1 MQNLLTAL
9 IEFASLGFALIM
21 VFDFIAG
28 LPNLLS
34 ATALA
39 DEELFAVPQLET
51 IAPEIEPALQQET
64 RYPATLQWIEQNMLP
79 VEVWASEM
87 PDAIALCKA
96 RLPQGKPV
104 VALASRQQL
113 IDIGIRRC
121 KKLASQ
127 LKIRRYNTMR
137 LAELADVLEG
147 KVALAELVA

>member
-9 IEFASLGFALIM
+9 IEFATFSFALIM

-39 DEELFAVPQLET
+39 DEELAAVPQLEM
-51 IAPEIEPALQQET
+51 IAPQIEPALQQKT
-64 RYPATLQWIEQNMLP
+64 RYPATLQWIEQNMP
-79 VEVWASEM
+79 AVKVWASEM
-87 PDAIALCKA
+87 PDALALCKA
-96 RLPQGKPV
+96 RLPQEKPV

>member
-1 MQNLLTAL
+1 M
-9 IEFASLGFALIM
+9 
-21 VFDFIAG
+21 
-28 LPNLLS
+28 
-34 ATALA
+34 
-39 DEELFAVPQLET
+39 
-51 IAPEIEPALQQET
+51 
-64 RYPATLQWIEQNMLP
+64 TL

-104 VALASRQQL
+104 VALASRQRL